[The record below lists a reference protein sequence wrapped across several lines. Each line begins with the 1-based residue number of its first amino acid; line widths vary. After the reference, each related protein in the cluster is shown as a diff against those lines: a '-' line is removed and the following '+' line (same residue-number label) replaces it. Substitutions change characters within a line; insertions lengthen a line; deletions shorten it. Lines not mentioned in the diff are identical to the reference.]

1 MTERFRFK
9 LLALALAAVTRPA
22 YGQTAREQRLPDVSV
37 TATRTEHDI
46 GDVPAT
52 VSVST
57 EQQMERRLVQHIRD
71 LTRYEPGV
79 SVRNDPVRSG
89 ASFQYQF

>member
-1 MTERFRFK
+1 MGK
-9 LLALALAAVTRPA
+9 QP
-22 YGQTAREQRLPDVSV
+22 GNSGCARSRS

-57 EQQMERRLVQHIRD
+57 EQQMERRLVQDIRD

-79 SVRNDPVRSG
+79 SVRNDPVRFG
-89 ASFQYQF
+89 ASL